1 MIRCLAIF
9 LGTAFG
15 SGRQASELFMPIITL
30 PDGSQKPFDN
40 PVSILDVANAV
51 GAGLAKAALAG
62 KINSK
67 LYDLSHVISNDV
79 ELSIVTTKD
88 DEGLE
93 IIRHSTAHLL
103 AQAAK
108 ETFPEIQISI
118 GPVIEDGF
126 YYDFAFFRALTPED
140 LDVLEEKMHEISKRD
155 EIVVRLE
162 MTRKEALQYYEG
174 KGEDYKVQ
182 IIKDIPGD
190 EPLSFYK
197 QGEFVDLCRGPHVPR
212 TGLLKVFKLTK
223 LAGAYWRGNSNN
235 EMLQRVY
242 GTAWADKKDLKAYL
256 ARLEEAE
263 KRDHRKLA
271 KQLDLFHLQEEAP
284 GMVFWHP
291 KGWAIY
297 LEIEKYIRNLLNSD
311 GYQEIKTPQVVDS
324 DLWRRSGHWDMYGE
338 NMFFTESEKRHYAVK
353 PMSCP
358 CHVEVFKQG
367 VKSHKDLPFKL
378 AEFGCCHR
386 NEASGALHGLMRVRS
401 FVQDD
406 AHIFCTPNQLQQEAL
421 AFINLLK
428 KAYKTF
434 GFTDIIVNLST
445 RPEKR
450 IGDDAL
456 WDKAEGDLIKALDA
470 SGLQWSEQAGEGAFY
485 GPKVDFS
492 LKDCL
497 GRVWQTGT
505 LQLDYCL
512 PGRLGATYIEEDGSK
527 QTPVML
533 HRAIL
538 GTIERFM
545 GILIENCAGKFPVW
559 LAPVQVVVMNITDK
573 HLQYCQKVTNSI
585 KNAGFRVKSD
595 LRNEKIG
602 YKIRE
607 HTLQRVSYQLIVGD
621 QELEQGTV
629 SVRSLQGEDLGAMT
643 VDDFVTHLRSDVG
656 NNFLTLEESL

>member
-1 MIRCLAIF
+1 M
-9 LGTAFG
+9 LGYFKRTAFS
-15 SGRQASELFMPIITL
+15 SGRQTSELLMPTITL
-30 PDGSQKPFDN
+30 PDGSQRSFDN
-40 PVSILDVANAV
+40 SVSIFDVANSI
-51 GAGLAKAALAG
+51 GPGLAKAALAG
-62 KINSK
+62 KIDGQ
-67 LYDLSHVISNDV
+67 LYDVSHVIAEDV
-79 ELSIVTTKD
+79 ALSIITSKD
-88 DEGLE
+88 ADGLE

-108 ETFPEIQISI
+108 EVFPDIKISI

-126 YYDFAFFRALTPED
+126 YYDFAFERTFTPED
-140 LDVLEEKMHEISKRD
+140 LTALEKKMHEIAKRN
-155 EIVVRLE
+155 ETVVRLE
-162 MTRKEALQYYEG
+162 MTREEALSFYESI
-174 KGEDYKVQ
+174 GEEYKVQ

-197 QGEFVDLCRGPHVPR
+197 QGDFVDLCRGPHVPR
-212 TGLLKVFKLTK
+212 TGVIKVFKLTK
-223 LAGAYWRGNSNN
+223 LAGAYWRGDSNN

-256 ARLEEAE
+256 TRLEEAE
-263 KRDHRKLA
+263 KRDHRKIG

-291 KGWAIY
+291 NGWTIY
-297 LEIEKYIRNLLNSD
+297 LEIEKFIRTLLNSD

-324 DLWRRSGHWDMYGE
+324 ELWRRSGHWDMYGE
-338 NMFFTESEKRHYAVK
+338 NMFFTESEKRHYAIK

-367 VKSHKDLPFKL
+367 IKSYKDLPFKL

-406 AHIFCTPNQLQQEAL
+406 AHIFCTPGQLQQEAL
-421 AFINLLK
+421 AFIKLLQ
-428 KAYKTF
+428 KAYKAF

-456 WDKAEGDLIKALDA
+456 WDKSEGDLIDALNA
-470 SGLQWSEQAGEGAFY
+470 SGLEWSKQEGEGAFY

-497 GRVWQTGT
+497 GRIWQTGT

-512 PGRLGATYIEEDGSK
+512 PERLGATYIEEDGSK

-545 GILIENCAGKFPVW
+545 GILIEDCAGKFPAW
-559 LAPVQVVVMNITDK
+559 LAPIQVVVMNITDNQA
-573 HLQYCQKVTNSI
+573 QYCKKVVNSI
-585 KNAGFRVKSD
+585 KNAGFRVNLD

-607 HTLQRVSYQLIVGD
+607 HTLQRVPYQIIVGD
-621 QELEQGTV
+621 KELEKGSV
-629 SVRSLQGEDLGAMT
+629 SVRNLQGEDLGVMT
-643 VDDFVTHLRSDVG
+643 VDDFVKR
-656 NNFLTLEESL
+656 LESMCEV